1 MAQSKNSGALNLPLM
16 IVAFLAMGAFLFWL
30 NVTSEPTAFAIAEEG
45 PEAVEQTPARLVQL
59 AEVQGNPEG
68 LVGERLRLRNVEV
81 VLLVGSGAF
90 MIEEEAGS
98 GSPFLV
104 RIDPTAISEQPT
116 ILPSDRVTIA
126 GRIKAMSDSVI
137 TSWEEQGVFTAEG
150 QRSLAAFAMHFL
162 QADEIEVHTAEQPQA
177 DTPGSGDTDDGGA
190 G

>member
-16 IVAFLAMGAFLFWL
+16 IAAFIAMGAFLFWL

-45 PEAVEQTPARLVQL
+45 PDAVEQTPARLVQL
-59 AEVQGNPEG
+59 AEVLGTPETY
-68 LVGERLRLRNVEV
+68 LEQRIRLRNVEV

-104 RIDPTAISEQPT
+104 RLDPAAVQEQPT
-116 ILPSDRVTIA
+116 IIPSDRVTVA
-126 GRIKAMSDSVI
+126 GTIQPMSDSVI
-137 TSWEEQGVFTAEG
+137 TAWEDQGVFTAEG

-162 QADEIEVHTAEQPQA
+162 QADEVEVHTAGQPQA
-177 DTPGSGDTDDGGA
+177 DTPGSDDTDDGGA